1 MADDTHSLKKN
12 KQDSYFSDKDQN
24 YKEDIDSQNKQDYS
38 KNSSF
43 NYPEIIFEKL
53 NKEINLAKENSKDL
67 TISYTSNSNS
77 RINEQQQ
84 LYIEQYLDS
93 KYWSASK
100 NENKEL
106 NDSYEN
112 LKYINGPKSKLKHN
126 NINNKIPKPYLS
138 TYSKAENNNIN
149 IFEGDISNNNNKS
162 TYGNEDSEN
171 DENNKNENEDS
182 EIIINN
188 EDEDF
193 DNIKN
198 ENGSNNDYNNY
209 DIKNIE
215 EKNNN
220 NKESDINKIKSIK
233 INTNKLNNDK
243 SQRNNYMT
251 NNQSINNNKEN
262 LATPSIAYDQ
272 SNYYNTNNCSKINP
286 FFYTGFSAKNK
297 IGTFAPSYNNYISTS
312 NYLINNINKNMK
324 NLDEKKVIEN
334 NTPIYFNDYYYKAQ
348 SNNNDI
354 LNFNNINN
362 NLAFN
367 DNNNNNNINFINPS
381 MNMNMNMLF
390 YNAMKKNQQN
400 QLQLM
405 YQQSQVRDQNNLKNI
420 NPTINNKFINNNNCF
435 HKYSYDNTNY
445 LIKNNNNT
453 DIEKNERNEAKNKN
467 ISNGK
472 NNNDNCNNKI
482 NNNIEKNDNNNNNN
496 NYQYNSNYNK
506 GEKNN
511 IGTGKGEKEVLN
523 LDNIISGKDTRTTVM
538 IRNIPIKYSDEQL
551 KEALD
556 EFKGKYNCLYM
567 PYDFEKNG
575 NKGYAFIN
583 FVNPLHIL
591 YFYEKFNG
599 RKWMYYE
606 SPKICELN
614 VAHFQGINE
623 IKKHAK
629 NYKGMKKP
637 TFYIGDNYQKE
648 VNNNNMIIPSKYLAK
663 LKQRF
668 PRMNYTE
675 NKSKKIIIVKSFSNN

>member
-1 MADDTHSLKKN
+1 MADDSHSLKD
-12 KQDSYFSDKDQN
+12 KQDSYFSDKEQN
-24 YKEDIDSQNKQDYS
+24 YKEDIDSQNKQEYS

-100 NENKEL
+100 NDNKEL
-106 NDSYEN
+106 NDSHEN
-112 LKYINGPKSKLKHN
+112 LKYINGPKSKLKQN
-126 NINNKIPKPYLS
+126 NTNNKIPKPYLS
-138 TYSKAENNNIN
+138 TYSKTEKKKIN

-162 TYGNEDSEN
+162 TYGNDDSEN
-171 DENNKNENEDS
+171 DENNKNENEES

-188 EDEDF
+188 EDEEF

-198 ENGSNNDYNNY
+198 ENSSNNDYNNY

-215 EKNNN
+215 EKNNT

-233 INTNKLNNDK
+233 ININKLNNDN
-243 SQRNNYMT
+243 SQNNNHMT
-251 NNQSINNNKEN
+251 NNQSNSMNKEK
-262 LATPSIAYDQ
+262 LIPPAITYDQ
-272 SNYYNTNNCSKINP
+272 NNYYNSNNCSKINP
-286 FFYTGFSAKNK
+286 FFYTGFSGKNN

-334 NTPIYFNDYYYKAQ
+334 NNTPIYFNDYYYKTQ

-367 DNNNNNNINFINPS
+367 DNNNNNINFINPS
-381 MNMNMNMLF
+381 MNMNMLF

-405 YQQSQVRDQNNLKNI
+405 YQQSQTQNRDQNNLKNMNI
-420 NPTINNKFINNNNCF
+420 NINNKFINNNCF

-445 LIKNNNNT
+445 LNKNNKNT
-453 DIEKNERNEAKNKN
+453 EIEKNERNEAKNKN
-467 ISNGK
+467 ISNG
-472 NNNDNCNNKI
+472 
-482 NNNIEKNDNNNNNN
+482 NNNNNN
-496 NYQYNSNYNK
+496 CNSKNNNNNTEKHDNNNNYQNSNNFNK
-506 GEKNN
+506 GEKNNN

-567 PYDFEKNG
+567 PFDFEKNG

-606 SPKICELN
+606 SSKICELN

-648 VNNNNMIIPSKYLAK
+648 INNNMIIPSKYLAK